1 MPFALPMEPLDAAW
15 SILKRQR
22 PHPSRAAQQ
31 PKNVFDNE
39 MNQAR
44 IKDAEKKNE
53 IRRLQE
59 KLANRVPPR
68 RGNEGAM
75 RRYRKK
81 MAQRLQAL
89 QAKDEPEEETQPNV
103 DPAFE
108 TSLRNI
114 LGIGDD
120 YSSVGNRGEENPT
133 RRMGG

>member
-1 MPFALPMEPLDAAW
+1 
-15 SILKRQR
+15 
-22 PHPSRAAQQ
+22 
-31 PKNVFDNE
+31 
-39 MNQAR
+39 
-44 IKDAEKKNE
+44 
-53 IRRLQE
+53 
-59 KLANRVPPR
+59 
-68 RGNEGAM
+68 M

-120 YSSVGNRGEENPT
+120 YSSVGNSGEENPT
-133 RRMGG
+133 RRMVG